1 MEQSDPRVFFAAER
15 TLLAWLRTGLTI
27 VGLGFVIS
35 RFSLLIQLLGMQS
48 QPSAQHASSLSTT
61 VLGISFVIMGSLVI
75 ATAAIQH
82 KRFVSSLT
90 LQQLPAAYSYTLAFA
105 MSMFVAMLG
114 MTLAA
119 YLWVT

>member
-27 VGLGFVIS
+27 IGLGFVIS
-35 RFSLLIQLLGMQS
+35 RFGLFIQLLGMQP
-48 QPSAQHASSLSTT
+48 QLSAQHANALSTT
-61 VLGISFVIMGSLVI
+61 ILGISFVVMGSLVI

-82 KRFVSSLT
+82 KRFVRSLT